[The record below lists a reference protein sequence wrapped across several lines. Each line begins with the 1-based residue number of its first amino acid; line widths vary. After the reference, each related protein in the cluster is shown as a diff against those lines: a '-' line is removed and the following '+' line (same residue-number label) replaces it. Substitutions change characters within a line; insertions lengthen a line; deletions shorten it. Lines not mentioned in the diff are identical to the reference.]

1 MSRSRLVRRRRL
13 SVGTTLR
20 SAFDLSPAFVSARSV
35 RNRRPLTGR
44 SPTMAASVALLS
56 DGFVTAPAVEEDEE
70 AVPLSQSTQLLQRKK
85 EMAAVQLELDKKK
98 DEFLSRMRR
107 CTEREEELAERQDA
121 IKEQVRKF
129 DEFLKENDA
138 KRARA
143 LRKAGEEAKIREARE
158 AERVA
163 LEAELL
169 RQRAAQGEIE
179 AALRNLERPEQF
191 LARACEHSDY
201 FEDIEAILRVREP
214 CGAGG

>member
-1 MSRSRLVRRRRL
+1 
-13 SVGTTLR
+13 
-20 SAFDLSPAFVSARSV
+20 
-35 RNRRPLTGR
+35 
-44 SPTMAASVALLS
+44 MAASVALLS

-129 DEFLKENDA
+129 DKFLKENDA

>member
-1 MSRSRLVRRRRL
+1 
-13 SVGTTLR
+13 
-20 SAFDLSPAFVSARSV
+20 
-35 RNRRPLTGR
+35 
-44 SPTMAASVALLS
+44 MAASVALLS

-129 DEFLKENDA
+129 DKFLKENDA

-201 FEDIEAILRVREP
+201 FEDIEAILRRHEVLEATHADLLARVKTSEEQTLQRREELHETRKRTQTE
-214 CGAGG
+214 AL

>member
-1 MSRSRLVRRRRL
+1 
-13 SVGTTLR
+13 
-20 SAFDLSPAFVSARSV
+20 
-35 RNRRPLTGR
+35 
-44 SPTMAASVALLS
+44 MAASVALLS

-129 DEFLKENDA
+129 DKFLKENDA

-201 FEDIEAILRVREP
+201 FEDIEAILRPSRRSGTRSSRRRTP
-214 CGAGG
+214 IFSLASRPPRSRRCSGARSCTRRGNARRPRRW